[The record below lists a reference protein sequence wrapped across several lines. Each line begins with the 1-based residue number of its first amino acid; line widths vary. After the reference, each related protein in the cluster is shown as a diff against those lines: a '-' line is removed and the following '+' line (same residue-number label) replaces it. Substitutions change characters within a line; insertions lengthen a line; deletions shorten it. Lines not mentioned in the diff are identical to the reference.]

1 MEIKNVEDVEDV
13 EDVEQKNEETQIG
26 KTDKDFSQVVTCL
39 KEAVI
44 AGVSTLAFGW
54 VTYQVSNVI
63 SAAKKAISEFRNR

>member
-1 MEIKNVEDVEDV
+1 MEIKDVKDV

-39 KEAVI
+39 KEAIV

-54 VTYQVSNVI
+54 VTYQVSNVV
-63 SAAKKAISEFRNR
+63 SSAKKTISKFRNR

>member
-1 MEIKNVEDVEDV
+1 MEIKDVKDV

-39 KEAVI
+39 KEAVV

-54 VTYQVSNVI
+54 VTYQVSNVVN
-63 SAAKKAISEFRNR
+63 SAKKTISKFRNR

>member
-1 MEIKNVEDVEDV
+1 MEIKNVKDA
-13 EDVEQKNEETQIG
+13 EDVEQENEETQIS

-39 KEAVI
+39 KEAVV

>member
-1 MEIKNVEDVEDV
+1 MEIKNVKDV
-13 EDVEQKNEETQIG
+13 EDVEQENEETQIS

-39 KEAVI
+39 KEAVV

-63 SAAKKAISEFRNR
+63 SSAKKAISEFRNR

>member
-1 MEIKNVEDVEDV
+1 MEIKDVKDV

-39 KEAVI
+39 KEAVV

-54 VTYQVSNVI
+54 VTYQVSNVV
-63 SAAKKAISEFRNR
+63 SSAKKAISKFRNR

>member
-1 MEIKNVEDVEDV
+1 MEIKNVEDV

-26 KTDKDFSQVVTCL
+26 KIDKDFSQVVTCL
-39 KEAVI
+39 KEAVV